1 MSDFPG
7 TRQLRETDY
16 NSRLQMTAVVIVITG
31 VLLLAVSTFL
41 LSYAQIH
48 EIAVAAGISPALARL
63 YPLILDITLVVAC
76 ATALALRGAAWWM
89 RAYAALAIIILV
101 TVVAVVEAVH
111 AAGISLPQRAVAATL
126 AAVPWALLL
135 LGFGL
140 ALSMLRHQRTV
151 RALARPGDPGDGEKS
166 VGGAGLREP
175 EVNQQSAGSVPGN
188 ADPDAPDAG
197 LVPAEPKPASPGP
210 DPSPPELS
218 LTPGPGHEHR
228 HGPEHHHHGHG
239 NGDDGRD

>member
-1 MSDFPG
+1 MSDFSG

-16 NSRLQMTAVVIVITG
+16 NSRLQMTAVVIVMTG
-31 VLLLAVSTFL
+31 VVLLAVSAFL

-101 TVVAVVEAVH
+101 AVVAVVEAVH
-111 AAGISLPQRAVAATL
+111 AAGISLPQRAMAATL

-151 RALARPGDPGDGEKS
+151 RAVARPSDPGDGEKS
-166 VGGAGLREP
+166 VGGAVPREP
-175 EVNQQSAGSVPGN
+175 QVNQQSAGSVPEN
-188 ADPDAPDAG
+188 ADPDAPG
-197 LVPAEPKPASPGP
+197 LVPAEPQPASPGP
-210 DPSPPELS
+210 DPGPPDLS

-239 NGDDGRD
+239 